1 MDRYRVKP
9 DSKVDLSEWDPK
21 DTSAVDLDK
30 AGAKARLAQL
40 NQKLAKLQQLLY
52 AEGKH
57 KVLVVLQ
64 AMDAGGKDGTIRKVF
79 KGVNP
84 QGVDVANFKA
94 PTPEELSHDFLW
106 RIHKHTPGNRELLV
120 FNRSHYEDV
129 LVVRVHNFVPKD
141 VWRKRYEQIKHFE
154 QTLIDEGTTLIKFYL
169 HIDKDEQKQR
179 LQARL
184 NDPTK
189 HWKFNMADLA
199 ERELWDEY
207 MAAYEDAL
215 SKTSTEAAPWY
226 IVPANHKWYRNL
238 VIAEI
243 LVKTLEDLHMAYPE
257 PEANLDKIV
266 IE

>member
-9 DSKVDLSEWDPK
+9 DSEVDLAEWDPK
-21 DTSAVDLDK
+21 DTSAFELDK
-30 AGAKARLAQL
+30 DAAKIRFGQL
-40 NQKLAKLQQLLY
+40 NQKLAALQQLLY

-84 QGVDVANFKA
+84 QGVNVANFKA
-94 PTPEELSHDFLW
+94 PTREELGHDFLW
-106 RIHKHTPGNRELLV
+106 RVRQRTPGNRELMV

-141 VWRKRYEQIKHFE
+141 VWGKRYEQIKHFE
-154 QTLIDEGTTLIKFYL
+154 KTLVDEGTTLLKFYL
-169 HIDKDEQKQR
+169 HIDKDEQKKR

-189 HWKFNMADLA
+189 HWKFNTADLA
-199 ERELWDEY
+199 ERKLWDDY
-207 MAAYEDAL
+207 RAAYEAAL
-215 SKTSTEAAPWY
+215 SKTSTEWAPWY

-238 VIAEI
+238 VIAEV

-257 PEANLDKIV
+257 PEVELDKIV

>member
-9 DSKVDLSEWDPK
+9 GSKVDLSEWDPK
-21 DTSAVDLDK
+21 DTSALDLDK
-30 AGAKARLAQL
+30 ESAKARLAHL
-40 NQKLAKLQQLLY
+40 NQKLSKLQQLLY

-106 RIHKHTPGNRELLV
+106 RIHQYAPGNRELVV

-129 LVVRVHNFVPKD
+129 LVVRVHNYVPKD

-154 QTLIDEGTTLIKFYL
+154 QTLVDEGTTLLKFYL
-169 HIDKDEQKQR
+169 HIDKDEQKSR

-189 HWKFNMADLA
+189 HWKFNTADLA
-199 ERELWDEY
+199 ERALWDDY

-215 SKTSTEAAPWY
+215 SKTSTETAPWY

-238 VIAEI
+238 VIAEV
-243 LVKTLEDLHMAYPE
+243 LVKTLEDLQMAYPE
-257 PEANLDKIV
+257 PEADLDKIV
-266 IE
+266 ID